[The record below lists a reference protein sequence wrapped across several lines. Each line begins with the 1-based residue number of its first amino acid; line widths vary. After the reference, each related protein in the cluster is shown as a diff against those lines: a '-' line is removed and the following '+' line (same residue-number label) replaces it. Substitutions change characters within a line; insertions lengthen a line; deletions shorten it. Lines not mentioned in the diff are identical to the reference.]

1 MKGFILS
8 FPSAVVGN
16 LSLFKKDND
25 NNGSPTKFLGD
36 DGNNIAMGGRT
47 FNTSIL
53 SFPNPAGRQTLRDD
67 DKKCIVSCCRFGE
80 LRHYKNSV
88 APLIKR
94 ARTICRLQG
103 RGFTLIELLVV
114 VLIIG
119 ILAGVA
125 VPQYTKA
132 VLKARYTELQTTI
145 FAFKNA
151 SEVYYMANGDYPHS
165 WEDTDLDLPAGC
177 SLNTGTDR
185 GWMYCKKNQLSFDF
199 FDANNQNLVGFYS
212 VNGILKVGYI
222 QWLDNSPYPAQRE
235 CWARTQDEEGASFC
249 KSLGGVVGPTVSHF
263 SCTTNGGCTRY
274 ILP

>member
-1 MKGFILS
+1 MKRFISICRALTYAS
-8 FPSAVVGN
+8 GVIPECFSRESAVAKRRYSVTLRTAKSHGMTSA
-16 LSLFKKDND
+16 L
-25 NNGSPTKFLGD
+25 
-36 DGNNIAMGGRT
+36 GGRT
-47 FNTSIL
+47 
-53 SFPNPAGRQTLRDD
+53 
-67 DKKCIVSCCRFGE
+67 
-80 LRHYKNSV
+80 
-88 APLIKR
+88 AP
-94 ARTICRLQG
+94 
-103 RGFTLIELLVV
+103 GFTLIELLVV

-151 SEVYYMANGDYPHS
+151 SEVYYMANGDYPQS
-165 WEDTDLDLPAGC
+165 WEDTDLDLPTGC
-177 SLNTGTDR
+177 SLNTGADR

-212 VNGILKVGYI
+212 VNGIFKVGYI

-235 CWARTQDEEGASFC
+235 CWARTQDEEGTSFC
-249 KSLGGVVGPTVSHF
+249 KSLGGVVGPTVSHA

>member
-1 MKGFILS
+1 MNSLLSLLS
-8 FPSAVVGN
+8 FQGPHTSGN
-16 LSLFKKDND
+16 LESRNKKGKGLYKRTGSQGHAWDDNY
-25 NNGSPTKFLGD
+25 NGNDRFPTKTLGND
-36 DGNNIAMGGRT
+36 IVMKKGGHPELVSGS
-47 FNTSIL
+47 TSWVV
-53 SFPNPAGRQTLRDD
+53 R
-67 DKKCIVSCCRFGE
+67 
-80 LRHYKNSV
+80 
-88 APLIKR
+88 
-94 ARTICRLQG
+94 

>member
-1 MKGFILS
+1 MKGF
-8 FPSAVVGN
+8 
-16 LSLFKKDND
+16 
-25 NNGSPTKFLGD
+25 
-36 DGNNIAMGGRT
+36 
-47 FNTSIL
+47 TSIL
-53 SFPNPAGRQTLRDD
+53 SSPKVSVGDPFLLKKENDRFPTTTLGNDNNNNRSRNPVGRTLAGRQTLRDD
-67 DKKCIVSCCRFGE
+67 DKKCIVSCWRFGG
-80 LRHYKNSV
+80 LRHYKNRV

-185 GWMYCKKNQLSFDF
+185 GWMYCKNKLSFDF

-235 CWARTQDEEGASFC
+235 CWARTQDEEGTSFC

>member
-1 MKGFILS
+1 MKGF
-8 FPSAVVGN
+8 A
-16 LSLFKKDND
+16 
-25 NNGSPTKFLGD
+25 
-36 DGNNIAMGGRT
+36 
-47 FNTSIL
+47 SIL
-53 SFPNPAGRQTLRDD
+53 SSPKVSVGDLFLLKKENDRFPSPAGRQTLGNDGNNHCGNNTRTR
-67 DKKCIVSCCRFGE
+67 ITT
-80 LRHYKNSV
+80 LRNDTNNKGT
-88 APLIKR
+88 IK
-94 ARTICRLQG
+94 A
-103 RGFTLIELLVV
+103 GFTLIELLVV

-151 SEVYYMANGDYPHS
+151 SEVYYMANGDYPQS

-177 SLNTGTDR
+177 SLNTGADR

-235 CWARTQDEEGASFC
+235 CWARTQDEEGTSFC
-249 KSLGGVVGPTVSHF
+249 KSLGGVVGPTVSHA